1 MKVLCR
7 FCDEEFEFEGSGQ
20 DLAKEAF
27 DHIREAHPEKAK
39 EMQSKLFNLM
49 KEYYIIQRGEK

>member
-7 FCDEEFEFEGSGQ
+7 LCETEFEFEGDGKA
-20 DLAKEAF
+20 LAKEAF

-49 KEYYIIQRGEK
+49 KEYYIIQRGK

>member
-7 FCDEEFEFEGSGQ
+7 LCETEFEFEGDGKA
-20 DLAKEAF
+20 LAKEAF

-49 KEYYIIQRGEK
+49 KEYYIIQRG